1 MVSINLCHPT
11 RCAVPVGTSNTFRL
25 NVVSVNGSAGDA
37 DVTNNRLDLVFNRIS
52 TSQEDIIGNYPL
64 LDDPD
69 MVYVTDELPVSVQ
82 IYTVTGALLDIN
94 RYNELPS
101 GIYIIK
107 AEYTNETKTFKW
119 AK

>member
-1 MVSINLCHPT
+1 
-11 RCAVPVGTSNTFRL
+11 VG
-25 NVVSVNGSAGDA
+25 VNGSAGDA

-69 MVYVTDELPVSVQ
+69 MVYVEDEYPISVE
-82 IYTVTGALLDIN
+82 IYTVSGALLDIN
-94 RYNELPS
+94 RYDELPS
-101 GIYIIK
+101 GIYILK
-107 AEYTNETKTFKW
+107 ATYTNETKIYKW